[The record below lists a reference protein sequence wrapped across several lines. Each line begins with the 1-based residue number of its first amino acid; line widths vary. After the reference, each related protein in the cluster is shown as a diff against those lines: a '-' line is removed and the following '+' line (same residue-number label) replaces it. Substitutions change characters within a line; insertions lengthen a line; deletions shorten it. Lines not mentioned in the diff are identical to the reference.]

1 MPDAPY
7 WGERRAHEGL
17 WGVTGML
24 DLASPEEDEGQY
36 RKASPSSVS
45 RPRVAVVATVHWPA
59 TTRLCLEMADG
70 GIEVR
75 ALVPDDH
82 ALFKMCT
89 VTVERLGRTRS
100 EALRTIRH
108 TVERHSPDLLVPADE
123 PAIDLLRVLYERALR
138 GRGAKPDR
146 MAKLIEASL
155 GAPSSFVFARKKS
168 LFVSLARDEGLSVPR
183 TEIVRD
189 LRQLAACMATARFPL
204 VIKRDE
210 TSGGEGV
217 RIVANEAE
225 ARRTFLDLR
234 ARSGRVFALRQVVRK
249 LDLAYLQH
257 FRRARP
263 TITVQDYI
271 EGRPANRAV
280 VCDRGQVL
288 AGLSVEV
295 LQSSQSTGPATVVR
309 VIDSPEMASA
319 AAHIVRRLGLSGFVG
334 FDFMLET
341 ASGRAYLI
349 EMNQRPTQICHL
361 ALNASS
367 DMIGALAR
375 GLSAAVRHRATPNIS
390 SRTVALFP
398 QESWRDPASGFLESA
413 HHDVPWQEPEFIA
426 AYRQPVAPEPLTW
439 VQLVRQ
445 ALRSPWRLSRRRAL
459 SADVDP
465 PAVRP
470 QTLRGKDVIHV

>member
-1 MPDAPY
+1 MRGIGAM
-7 WGERRAHEGL
+7 RAHKGFVSVMAMGE
-17 WGVTGML
+17 
-24 DLASPEEDEGQY
+24 LASHEENGTQH
-36 RKASPSSVS
+36 RKAPRSSAA
-45 RPRVAVVATVHWPA
+45 RPRVAVIATVHWPA

-70 GIEVR
+70 GMEVR

-89 VTVERLGRTRS
+89 VTVERLGRTRN
-100 EALRTIRH
+100 EALRTISR
-108 TVERHSPDLLVPADE
+108 TVERYSPDLLVPGDD
-123 PAIDLLRVLYERALR
+123 PAIDLLRTLYERALR
-138 GRGAKPDR
+138 GRGARPDR
-146 MAKLIEASL
+146 TAKLVEASL

-168 LFVSLARDEGLSVPR
+168 LFVSLARDEGLSVPK
-183 TEIVRD
+183 TEVVRD
-189 LRQLAACMATARFPL
+189 LGQLQACMATARFPL

-217 RIVANEAE
+217 RIVANEVE
-225 ARRTFLDLR
+225 ARRTFLDLQ
-234 ARSGRVFALRQVVRK
+234 AHSGRVFAMRQAVRK

-257 FRRARP
+257 FCRP
-263 TITVQDYI
+263 RSAITVQDYI

-295 LQSSQSTGPATVVR
+295 LQTSQSTGPATVVR
-309 VIDSPEMASA
+309 VIDSPEMAGA

-349 EMNQRPTQICHL
+349 EMNHRPTQICHL

-367 DMIGALAR
+367 DQIGALAAA
-375 GLSAAVRHRATPNIS
+375 LSAAVRRRAMPNIG

-398 QESWRDPASGFLESA
+398 QESWRDPSSGFLQSA
-413 HHDVPWQEPEFIA
+413 HHDIPWQEPEFIA
-426 AYRQPVAPEPLTW
+426 AYCRPVAPEPRTW
-439 VQLVRQ
+439 VQIVRH
-445 ALRSPWRLSRRRAL
+445 AVRDPRRLFFRQVVPSE
-459 SADVDP
+459 VDP
-465 PAVRP
+465 APASP
-470 QTLRGKDVIHV
+470 KALRGKDAIHV